1 MKLVSSLILVC
12 DCHIF
17 STTRFH
23 TKIFVILTFHIP
35 FHQLMAHQCKIASC
49 SQEKVRS
56 ALKRKILDNDLV
68 SSSSGIVQS
77 RTINSNFTR
86 PTKPFFK
93 NNSQNVSQIGYSL
106 KCWSFHKASSVLA
119 RIIIYSSSLWISA
132 TSSFLFLFFFREA
145 LGLHSAWLCL

>member
-1 MKLVSSLILVC
+1 
-12 DCHIF
+12 
-17 STTRFH
+17 
-23 TKIFVILTFHIP
+23 
-35 FHQLMAHQCKIASC
+35 MAHQCKIASC

-132 TSSFLFLFFFREA
+132 TSSFLFLFFFRRRLAFIAPGFACNISWFLVTTTKQQREQS
-145 LGLHSAWLCL
+145 HKSNYFMCT